1 MFAKTIIDS
10 DEFLDMPVSTQNLYF
25 HLGMKADDEGVVNNY
40 KSIMRC
46 CRALDDDLKIL
57 IAKKFIIPIQC
68 GESAIVV
75 IKHWKINNY
84 IQNDRFH
91 PSNYHE
97 AVEQLEFDE
106 NNAYRLP
113 KSPEGACIQD
123 GYQTDTEVRLGK
135 VRLGKDSIG
144 DNIICDQKSPKTK
157 RFTPPTLDEVKDY
170 CFERGNNVDAE
181 KWYDYYSSN
190 GWKVGKNPMKDWK
203 AAVRTWERSDY
214 NNNRG
219 SARQVS
225 NSLQDWADTYGG
237 N

>member
-1 MFAKTIIDS
+1 MYAERNNIPWFAHPELLEDIDVSQMS
-10 DEFLDMPVSTQNLYF
+10 DRCQS
-25 HLGMKADDEGVVNNY
+25 DDRIG
-40 KSIMRC
+40 KDSI
-46 CRALDDDLKIL
+46 
-57 IAKKFIIPIQC
+57 
-68 GESAIVV
+68 
-75 IKHWKINNY
+75 
-84 IQNDRFH
+84 
-91 PSNYHE
+91 
-97 AVEQLEFDE
+97 
-106 NNAYRLP
+106 
-113 KSPEGACIQD
+113 
-123 GYQTDTEVRLGK
+123 GK

-190 GWKVGKNPMKDWK
+190 GWKVGKNPMKDWR

-219 SARQVS
+219 STRQVS